1 VTAPAAPLTIR
12 DLLNARFG
20 VPFTPAFQR
29 NADIIGTATQL
40 VLKQDPSRI
49 AFTIVNTGFF
59 DVGIIPRGQPTGQ
72 KSFIVAA
79 NGGVLSGQWD
89 EDGELVSQ
97 EWRGFANGGASSCL
111 ILETLIEK
119 YLAGSTP

>member
-1 VTAPAAPLTIR
+1 VARDDLTIR
-12 DLLNARFG
+12 DLLNKRFG

-29 NADIIGTATQL
+29 DADVIGTAVQL

-49 AFTIVNTGFF
+49 AFTIVNVGSF

-79 NGGVLSGQWD
+79 NGGVLTAQWD
-89 EDGELVSQ
+89 EDGEVVSQ
-97 EWRGFANGGASSCL
+97 EWRGFANGGSSSCL
-111 ILETLIEK
+111 IMETLIQK
-119 YLAGSTP
+119 YLEGSTP

>member
-1 VTAPAAPLTIR
+1 VAGRDDVTIR
-12 DLLNARFG
+12 DLLNVRFG

-29 NADIIGTATQL
+29 SADVIGTAVQL

-49 AFTIVNTGFF
+49 AFTIVNVGAN

-89 EDGELVSQ
+89 EDGEVISQ
-97 EWRGFANGGASSCL
+97 EWRGFANGAPSSCL
-111 ILETLIEK
+111 IMETLIEK
-119 YLAGSTP
+119 YLPGSTQ

>member
-1 VTAPAAPLTIR
+1 MAGRDDVTIR
-12 DLLNARFG
+12 DLLNVRFG

-29 NADIIGTATQL
+29 SADVIGTAVQL

-49 AFTIVNTGFF
+49 AFTIVNVGAN

-89 EDGELVSQ
+89 EDGEVISQ
-97 EWRGFANGGASSCL
+97 EWRGFANGAPSSCL
-111 ILETLIEK
+111 IMETLIEK
-119 YLAGSTP
+119 YLPGSTQ